1 MKKLIDMHI
10 RIEPEFHACLKEIA
24 RQQDTTMTNV
34 ICSYILDTVMKDKN
48 GKITDGECWINE
60 YNRKQKVGKLWTA
73 DTSSW
78 DNVKEDP
85 FVGGGW

>member
-1 MKKLIDMHI
+1 MKKLMDMHI

-48 GKITDGECWINE
+48 GKIIDGESWINAYTE
-60 YNRKQKVGKLWTA
+60 KQKRGKLW
-73 DTSSW
+73 
-78 DNVKEDP
+78 
-85 FVGGGW
+85 

>member
-1 MKKLIDMHI
+1 MKKQIDMHI

-60 YNRKQKVGKLWTA
+60 YNRKQKTGKLWRET
-73 DTSSW
+73 
-78 DNVKEDP
+78 E
-85 FVGGGW
+85 

>member
-1 MKKLIDMHI
+1 MKKQIDMHI

-34 ICSYILDTVMKDKN
+34 ICSYILDTVMILD

-60 YNRKQKVGKLWTA
+60 YKKRQKVGKLWR
-73 DTSSW
+73 DE
-78 DNVKEDP
+78 V
-85 FVGGGW
+85 